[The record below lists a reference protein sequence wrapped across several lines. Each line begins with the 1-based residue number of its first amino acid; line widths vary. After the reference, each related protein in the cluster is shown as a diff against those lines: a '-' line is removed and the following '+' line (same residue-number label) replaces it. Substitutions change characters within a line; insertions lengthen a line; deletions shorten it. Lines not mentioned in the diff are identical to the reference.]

1 MDIFILSDLDKSGQR
16 FSGQK
21 LDKHANQDQ
30 LKSLNTPHFKSLSQC
45 ILNNTNSEQHKK
57 TWAHNPEVTG
67 SNPVP
72 ATNRGKPSRIHRGGF
87 LFPSS
92 IIADWTM
99 MSREKTT
106 SSPTLGRIYQHVAR
120 LTE

>member
-57 TWAHNPEVTG
+57 TWAHNPEVLG
-67 SNPVP
+67 SNPSP
-72 ATNRGKPSRIHRGGF
+72 ATEGEAVTIIRDGF
-87 LFPSS
+87 SFIRRRAL
-92 IIADWTM
+92 
-99 MSREKTT
+99 R
-106 SSPTLGRIYQHVAR
+106 GRISDRGDDV
-120 LTE
+120 L